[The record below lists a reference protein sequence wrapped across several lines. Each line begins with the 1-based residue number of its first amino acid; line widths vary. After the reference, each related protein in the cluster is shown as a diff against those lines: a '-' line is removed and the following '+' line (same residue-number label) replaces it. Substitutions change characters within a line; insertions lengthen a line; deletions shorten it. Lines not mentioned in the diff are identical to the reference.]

1 MLKVGFG
8 VFCTVKVNHDAPGF
22 IRNSRRGFT
31 TFVAMEEESL
41 AILAVTG
48 HHAVNVALR
57 TAQSEGGPVFIGIGV
72 IHQSLYYFV
81 FFKFIH

>member
-1 MLKVGFG
+1 MLLVS
-8 VFCTVKVNHDAPGF
+8 
-22 IRNSRRGFT
+22 IRNSRRGLA

-81 FFKFIH
+81 FFNSSIESSTFLIMISSYLTTS